1 MSSSINY
8 PGVPQTGAGANS
20 SGNSGSGGF
29 YVNSF
34 EDLLQQMLSAY
45 DPALVNYTPLDEQ
58 KTLLQIASW
67 LRPAFDAAIE
77 MRGKQTERA
86 AAELDTDAYARGMG
100 SSTFLS
106 DVKARNRMDEADDVR
121 AMESDY
127 ASKLAQYLYQAV
139 ETDRARA
146 LDVAKF
152 NAEQTNAARAHAAN
166 AAQSAYASQSRGGG
180 KSGGSGSNS
189 KGSSA
194 PLGGLGQGSADAKL
208 GAEAMAFYRGLSSAQ
223 KKLFFDTGNLT
234 YAKQRNAFL
243 KAYGAQKFNALRVG
257 FLKGN

>member
-1 MSSSINY
+1 MSNTINY
-8 PGVPQTGAGANS
+8 ITSPQNSVGTNS
-20 SGNSGSGGF
+20 SGAGGGF

-34 EDLLQQMLSAY
+34 EDLLKQMLSAY
-45 DPALVNYTPLDEQ
+45 DPALVNYTPLDEE
-58 KTLLQIASW
+58 KALLQIAAW

-127 ASKLAQYLYQAV
+127 ASKLAQFLYQAV

-166 AAQSAYASQSRGGG
+166 AALAQSGRSSSGGG
-180 KSGGSGSNS
+180 SKSNNNS
-189 KGSSA
+189 KSSSA
-194 PLGGLGQGSADAKL
+194 PLSGLGQGSADAKL
-208 GAEAMAFYRGLSSAQ
+208 GAEALAFYRSLPSAQ
-223 KKLFFDTGNLT
+223 KKLFFDTGNLR

-243 KAYGAQKFNALRVG
+243 KAYGVEKYNALRDS
-257 FLKGN
+257 FLKGNG